1 MTITTLYLM
10 GWFTR
15 LIKPLMAASAT
26 GLEADY
32 QLHQIRF
39 LLAFIMLAVGTVALN
54 YDYFIRETLIVS
66 AWVQFYFLV
75 TGLRRYAHTMPYDSY
90 QLLAAY
96 AGNLVF
102 ILFLL
107 LILIAA
113 ERSQQQRP

>member
-66 AWVQFYFLV
+66 TWVQILLSGYGCKALRPHDARRQLSVASGLCRQFSFYTFFI
-75 TGLRRYAHTMPYDSY
+75 ADPY
-90 QLLAAY
+90 
-96 AGNLVF
+96 
-102 ILFLL
+102 
-107 LILIAA
+107 
-113 ERSQQQRP
+113 R